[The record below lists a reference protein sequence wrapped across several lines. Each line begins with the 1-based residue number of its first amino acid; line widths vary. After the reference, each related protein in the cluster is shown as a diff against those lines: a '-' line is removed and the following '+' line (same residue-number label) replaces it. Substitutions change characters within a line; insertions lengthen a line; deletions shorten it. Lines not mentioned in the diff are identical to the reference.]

1 MQYLTALAA
10 AIVPFVAITAAA
22 PPTANLPNG
31 FVKRDVGQV
40 TFCTGENY
48 TGECLTQ
55 TYTTNRCIVL
65 PAPYNKNVKT
75 FVPDHGNLVRVTNS
89 AESCT
94 MHGDLFL
101 EWPGSIQFNNFEGVD
116 YSNATSFLV
125 QQCDNCA

>member
-75 FVPDHGNLVRVTNS
+75 FVPDHGNL
-89 AESCT
+89 
-94 MHGDLFL
+94 
-101 EWPGSIQFNNFEGVD
+101 
-116 YSNATSFLV
+116 
-125 QQCDNCA
+125 